1 MNANFLGDI
10 EGTKRRLEQIAK
22 DPNLTDK
29 EKTREGA
36 KAILPIL
43 KNVNSFFVLAIASTY
58 IKSAYGQMKTMAATK
73 NPQTDAQFEKLAQD
87 LKFQFYKAASQLET
101 RHQTKAADLASPD
114 TDQILKAKIEA
125 REKKSAGVGIDA
137 ALKAQSEILAVL
149 PPKLK
154 KLVAMMGPS
163 DEATVRKQLAD
174 TQRLTMEQ
182 KIAVEKVAIMT
193 SPDAELAAFCNEVG
207 GKVTGAKIRTLFN
220 AVAKNVSG
228 DDLGALVTKGVPFI
242 TNVVEDVANDRFGK
256 SRNQAS
262 APFQAAVKRVATGLE
277 KAVGESGLLDSKVN
291 IASHMAKHLKAVD
304 DARNGFLK
312 PQA

>member
-43 KNVNSFFVLAIASTY
+43 KNVNSFFVLAIASGY
-58 IKSAYGQMKTMAATK
+58 IKNAYGQMKTMAATK
-73 NPQTDAQFEKLAQD
+73 TPQTDAQFEKMAQD

-101 RHQTKAADLASPD
+101 RHQTKDADLAAPD
-114 TDQILKAKIEA
+114 IDATLKAKIEA
-125 REKKSAGVGIDA
+125 REKKTAGANVEAVLSAQATIM
-137 ALKAQSEILAVL
+137 AVL
-149 PPKLK
+149 PPKLA

-163 DEATVRKQLAD
+163 DEATVRKNLAD
-174 TQRLTMEQ
+174 AKRLTMEQ
-182 KIAVEKVAIMT
+182 KIAVEKVSIMT
-193 SPDAELAAFCNEVG
+193 SPDAEIAAFCNEVAS
-207 GKVTGAKIRTLFN
+207 KVTGAKVRTLFN

-242 TNVVEDVANDRFGK
+242 TNVVEDVANDRYGK

-262 APFQAAVKRVATGLE
+262 APFQTAVKRVATGLE
-277 KAVGESGLLDSKVN
+277 KAVVESGFLDSKVN
-291 IASHMAKHLKAVD
+291 VASHVAKHLKAVD